1 VSQNLSVYP
10 RGWFVVAFSSEI
22 APLQTKQLSYFGE
35 RLVAYRGEDGVV
47 RILDAY
53 CAHMG
58 ADLGA
63 GGTVV
68 GNDIRCPFHHWKY
81 CGTGECVE
89 IPYAK
94 KIPVKA
100 RQRAWTVREMNG
112 VVLLWHDAAGGAPDF
127 EIPLIPEYGTTDWLP
142 WSEFMYSI
150 KTHPREIIENIA
162 DRGHFPAVHRT
173 EILDFSV
180 TIDRHMA
187 TQYTKGFAKL
197 PDGGVDNFASTTT
210 YHGPGYLIM
219 KMDGA
224 LQNYM
229 LVAHTPIDTNSLH
242 LRMGVM
248 LKIVGSKAKT
258 EGYVAQYMANLKAVF
273 EDDIRIWENKLYR
286 EAPVFCDGDGPI
298 GQARRW
304 YRQFY
309 VPVSAAP
316 TEEHAL
322 Q

>member
-1 VSQNLSVYP
+1 VSQSTLSVYP

-22 APLQTKQLSYFGE
+22 AVGQAKQLAYWGE
-35 RLVAYRGEDGVV
+35 KLVAFRGEDGAIRV
-47 RILDAY
+47 LDAY

-58 ADLGA
+58 ADLA
-63 GGTVV
+63 GGKVV
-68 GNDIRCPFHHWKY
+68 GNDIQCPFTR
-81 CGTGECVE
+81 GSIAAPASASRSLRE
-89 IPYAK
+89 
-94 KIPVKA
+94 KIPLKA
-100 RQRAWTVREMNG
+100 RQRVWTAREING
-112 VVLLWHDAAGGAPDF
+112 VILVWHDSAGGAPDF
-127 EIPLIPEYGTTDWLP
+127 DIPVIAEYGSADWLP

-173 EILDFSV
+173 EVLDFSV

-197 PDGGVDNFASTTT
+197 PGGGVDNFASTTT

-248 LKIVGSKAKT
+248 LRSSATRRRPRGTSPNT
-258 EGYVAQYMANLKAVF
+258 WRTSNR
-273 EDDIRIWENKLYR
+273 IRRRHQDLGK
-286 EAPVFCDGDGPI
+286 
-298 GQARRW
+298 QALPRD
-304 YRQFY
+304 
-309 VPVSAAP
+309 S
-316 TEEHAL
+316 HL
-322 Q
+322 L